1 MKKQYKKYSDKLKQ
15 EIVNRYLAGESAYQ
29 LAKEYNLSVPVL
41 IYQWANKI
49 NKIKLENCKL
59 DLNDKLLIENQYLKE
74 QLKLKDKQLSAKE
87 KELQKEQLRG
97 EFLKKHIP
105 SDKKLCQREKEK
117 ILNLKYIKIKAF
129 EYIEEYKLIYSV
141 NFMCDFL
148 PVTRQAYYKWIKK
161 NKVRIIRIDY
171 EKDKLIYNKVKKFYN
186 EFNIITGIKNIKI
199 YVEEKLN
206 FQVGIHKLRKINQN
220 IMGLIKWKTNKN
232 IGRDE
237 KTDKHHN
244 LIRPDYIGNDYSTT
258 GKFQKL
264 GMDGTWFNECFVN
277 NTKCKLM
284 FEMVYDLFDGTVITH
299 KPDFTENKYLVGEVL
314 LNVIDKARSS
324 EQIIYIQ
331 TDRGRANASKLVKLI
346 ENNSSL
352 KLSMSNAGFKHNA
365 PTESLNGW
373 IKEKFYHTY
382 GKKFKNYDEL
392 IQKFNEFIKNWNK
405 LKMYL
410 QLNKKSYAL
419 KNIGV

>member
-1 MKKQYKKYSDKLKQ
+1 MKKYQKYSKELKQ
-15 EIVNRYLAGESAYQ
+15 EVVKRHQKGESAYKI
-29 LAKEYNLSVPVL
+29 ASEYKISHTLV
-41 IYQWANKI
+41 YQWTKMSEKTNNI
-49 NKIKLENCKL
+49 ICKL
-59 DLNDKLLIENQYLKE
+59 NQDDESSIRIQFLEE
-74 QLKLKDKQLSAKE
+74 QLKIKE
-87 KELQKEQLRG
+87 KELRLKEKQLQKEQLRG

-129 EYIEEYKLIYSV
+129 KYIEEYKLIYSV

-148 PVTRQAYYKWIKK
+148 PVTRQAYYKWLKK
-161 NKVRIIRIDY
+161 NKINTVRINY
-171 EKDKLIYNKVKKFYN
+171 EQDKIIYNKVKEFYN

-220 IMGLIKWKTNKN
+220 IIGSIKWKTNKN

-237 KTDKHHN
+237 KTDKHQN
-244 LIRPDYIGNDYSTT
+244 LIRPDYIGNNYSTT

-277 NTKCKLM
+277 NTKCGLM
-284 FEMVYDLFDGTVITH
+284 FEIVYDWFDGTVIAY
-299 KPDFTENKYLVGEVL
+299 KPDFTENKYLVSEVL
-314 LNVIDKARSS
+314 LNVIDKTRSF

-346 ENNSSL
+346 EDNSSL

-382 GKKFKNYDEL
+382 GKYFKSYDEL
-392 IQKFNEFIKNWNK
+392 INKFNEFVINWNK
-405 LKMYL
+405 LKLYL
-410 QLNKKSYAL
+410 NSKKPVSL
-419 KNIGV
+419 MR